1 VLPED
6 KLIRGQVWT
15 QDYFPEGW
23 FRGDNQDEGDEEKE
37 EEEGEEEETENFGQ
51 SSICYARKDR
61 VLWLAYRLAHFN
73 IGIQYVATAKEWS
86 CEDPSDIISLDY
98 VVVEIADGSEA
109 SFGSLR
115 AVEYKLKSLAISK

>member
-1 VLPED
+1 MLRKKRSCAVVGISSGSC
-6 KLIRGQVWT
+6 KSA
-15 QDYFPEGW
+15 
-23 FRGDNQDEGDEEKE
+23 GD
-37 EEEGEEEETENFGQ
+37 
-51 SSICYARKDR
+51 IP
-61 VLWLAYRLAHFN
+61 RLANHLQFN